1 MKIRL
6 LAASLM
12 TTIAAL
18 PSAAQCIGDTN
29 EDGTVN
35 TKDLLQALSDWG
47 PCDPSCS
54 SDLDGS
60 GQVDVSDILSLIEV
74 WGDCN
79 LVEPS
84 ITLFELDFEHR
95 SIGLYDEDMLD
106 EDWQEPTWSQGV
118 DDGRVSIVETDDG
131 QNLALSVLYPQG
143 EYGTSNTGGQW
154 KLLFDES
161 HDAIRLSYRLRF
173 ESPFDFVKGGKL
185 PGLIGGEGN
194 TGGGIPDGTDGWSA
208 RMMWRNDG
216 DMMQYV
222 YHPDQPENYG
232 DNMYWEEE
240 GETLQFIPGQW
251 HEVMHEIRI
260 NTPGLNDGSIRGWLD
275 GELVLNRTDIR
286 FRDVDDFAIDGL
298 YFSTFF
304 GGGSSSWSTTKDET
318 ILFDDFMIESIDPE

>member
-12 TTIAAL
+12 TAVTTL
-18 PSAAQCIGDTN
+18 PSAAQCTGDTN
-29 EDGTVN
+29 DDGMINAT
-35 TKDLLQALSDWG
+35 DILQALSDWG
-47 PCDPSCS
+47 PCESPCPSDT
-54 SDLDGS
+54 DLS
-60 GQVDVSDILSLIEV
+60 GLVDVSDILTMIEA
-74 WGDCN
+74 WGDCDSI
-79 LVEPS
+79 EP
-84 ITLFELDFEHR
+84 TLLFEQDFEHR
-95 SIGLYDEDMLD
+95 SIGLYDENMLD

-118 DDGRVSIVETDDG
+118 DDERVSIVETDGG
-131 QNLALSVLYPQG
+131 QNLALSILYPEG

-194 TGGGIPDGTDGWSA
+194 TGGGVPDGTDGWSA
-208 RMMWRNDG
+208 RMMWRTDG
-216 DMMQYV
+216 DIMQYV

-232 DNMYWEEE
+232 DNMYWQEND
-240 GETLQFIPGQW
+240 ETLRFVPGQW
-251 HEVMHEIRI
+251 HEVVHEIRI
-260 NTPGLNDGSIRGWLD
+260 NSPGVNNGSIKGWLD
-275 GELVLNRTDIR
+275 GELVLDRTDMR

-318 ILFDDFMIESIDPE
+318 ILFDDFSIESLDPE